1 MLSVLFIPWILLSV
15 AVGYLGRGKSLGFW
29 GFLALSLVFSPIVGV
44 LCVLVAGP
52 DERARRVQVIR
63 ASEIQELHATVRNL
77 EALVRQQAE
86 KIDALRADVASSAA
100 ATPSQRNIPTLR

>member
-1 MLSVLFIPWILLSV
+1 MLSVILLPWFVLSL

-29 GFLALSLVFSPIVGV
+29 GFFVFSLVFSPIIGV

-52 DERARRVQVIR
+52 AERARPLRVIHET
-63 ASEIQELHATVRNL
+63 EILELRATVRSL
-77 EALVRQQAE
+77 EALVQQQAE
-86 KIDALRADVASSAA
+86 KIDALRADVASSVA